1 MDEDRWRKVSALFH
15 EASQLPPDAVNEFLA
30 AACGDDDELRLEVTG
45 LLNVAADASG
55 DIEDIVDKASMNWR
69 SMLPA
74 DQRIGPYRILDLL
87 GRGGMGQVFLAERA
101 DDEFERRVAIKTI
114 GWMAATPELIER
126 FRKERQILANLDH
139 PHIARLLDGGRSDD
153 GVPYL
158 VMEYVD
164 GKSIIEDC
172 NARGLTIPERL
183 QLLLKICDAVQFA
196 HRNLV
201 IHRDI
206 KPSNI
211 LITAEGAPK
220 LLDFGIAKLLES
232 GAGAEVTRA
241 DLRVMTPEY
250 ASPEQLRGEAATTAT
265 DVYGLGLLLYQ
276 LLTGRFPYD
285 TSNATSPE
293 IERIICRTEP
303 AMPSVAVGR
312 DTDDDELRRSMHVG
326 RRELAG
332 RLAGDLDNIV
342 MMALRKEPERRYE
355 TVKDLATDIGNYLA
369 SRPVTAR
376 TASLRYRTSKFVAR
390 NRTTVAAATT
400 AIAAIVAMT
409 VFHTARLSGERDLA
423 EEERRVAE
431 EATQFMVDLFS
442 VNAPD
447 QALGAEPTARE
458 VLDRGA
464 LKLDGALDGA
474 LGDSPRVR
482 ARLLLTLG
490 RVYERLGQYGPART
504 YLEQS
509 IELYRNNVPD
519 AGEIMIE
526 NLEELAWIHYRGE
539 DWAAADAAAQE
550 ALALREASV
559 GPRDPSLARVLNHLG
574 TIAFWRDD
582 LEASL
587 GYYDRALALLDAD
600 NSELR
605 KDRAT
610 TLNHLGIT
618 YDYVGRDD
626 EAERAYIESLD
637 IRLGLFGENHPDTA
651 TAMANLAAY
660 YANHKDWD
668 RAAEFSA
675 KALQVDRAMHG
686 NEHANVAYDLELL
699 AAIERGRGQYAR
711 ALEYAVESSRIWA
724 QTLGEE
730 HSRYIS
736 SLDGIAVIQINMREP
751 EAALASATRAADLA
765 IAGSGAEHTLTADA
779 LYTKARAL
787 RGIGRLD
794 DARDAATR
802 AAAIRLAKLGGRH
815 PAWWDTQQLLG
826 QIEYEAGNLIRA
838 AELVDGTLD
847 FVERQQAGDVERRNT
862 VLDLY
867 IAILES
873 SGENPRL
880 LTSLKSRRE

>member
-1 MDEDRWRKVSALFH
+1 MDEDRWRRISALFH
-15 EASQLPPDAVNEFLA
+15 RASELPPDAVSEFLA
-30 AACGDDDELRLEVTG
+30 AACGDDDDIRLEVIA
-45 LLNVAADASG
+45 LLNAAGDTSG
-55 DIEDIVDKASMNWR
+55 DIEDIVDKASADWR

-101 DDEFERRVAIKTI
+101 DKEFERRVAIKTI
-114 GWMAATPELIER
+114 GWMAATPDLIER
-126 FRKERQILANLDH
+126 FRKERQILADLDH

-164 GKSIIEDC
+164 GKSIVDDC
-172 NARGLTIPERL
+172 RAKALTIPQRL
-183 QLLLKICDAVQFA
+183 QLILKICEAVQFA
-196 HRNLV
+196 HRKLV

-211 LITAEGAPK
+211 LITADGTPK

-232 GAGAEVTRA
+232 GSGAVATRA
-241 DLRVMTPEY
+241 ELRVMTPEY

-285 TSNATSPE
+285 TGNATSPE
-293 IERIICRTEP
+293 IERIVCHTEP
-303 AMPSVAVGR
+303 AMPSVAVAR
-312 DTDDDELRRSMHVG
+312 DADDDELLRSMHVG

-355 TVKDLATDIGNYLA
+355 TVKDLAADIGNYLA

-376 TASLRYRTSKFVAR
+376 ASSLHYRSAKFVAR
-390 NRTTVAAATT
+390 NRTAVAAAMT
-400 AIAAIVAMT
+400 AVTAIVAMT

-423 EEERRVAE
+423 EQERRVAE

-447 QALGAEPTARE
+447 QALGAELTARQ

-464 LKLDGALDGA
+464 LKLESA

-490 RVYERLGQYGPART
+490 RVYERLGQYEPARSH
-504 YLEQS
+504 LEQS

-539 DWAAADAAAQE
+539 DWVAADAAAQE
-550 ALALREASV
+550 ALAMREASV

-587 GYYDRALALLDAD
+587 GYYDRALALLAAD

-610 TLNHLGIT
+610 TLNHLGVT
-618 YDYVGRDD
+618 YDYIGRDD

-637 IRLGLFGENHPDTA
+637 IRVGLYGEQHPDTA
-651 TAMANLAAY
+651 TAMANLAGY
-660 YANHKDWD
+660 YANREDWD

-686 NEHANVAYDLELL
+686 DEHANVAYDLELL
-699 AAIERGRGQYAR
+699 SAIERGRGQYVR
-711 ALEYAVESSRIWA
+711 ALDYAVESSRIWA

-736 SLDGIAVIQINMREP
+736 SLDGIAVIQIDMHEP

-765 IAGSGAEHTLTADA
+765 IAGSGAEHTLTADV

-787 RGIGRLD
+787 RGIGQLD
-794 DARDAATR
+794 DARDAVTR
-802 AAAIRLAKLGGRH
+802 ASAIRLAKFGAEH
-815 PAWWDTQQLLG
+815 PAWWDTQELLG
-826 QIEYEAGNLIRA
+826 QIEYEAGNLTRA
-838 AELVDGTLD
+838 VELVGATLEY
-847 FVERQQAGDVERRNT
+847 VERQQAGNVERRNT

-867 IAILES
+867 IAILER
-873 SGENPRL
+873 SGENPQRL
-880 LTSLKSRRE
+880 ARLKARRE